1 MKYLPLVLAVL
12 LSACGQESTPAK
24 TEVAELKLDR
34 DGCNINTSSKLV
46 TQHNV
51 GPITNLVKDEFEFGW
66 RNECTVKFDIT
77 VNGQTY
83 HLEETETGLEQMGSV
98 CYKARE
104 RARKNLLLDLG
115 GTFKSEASIAC
126 RHQDRL

>member
-1 MKYLPLVLAVL
+1 MLAL
-12 LSACGQESTPAK
+12 MLSACGQESPKPKVEA
-24 TEVAELKLDR
+24 EVKLDQ
-34 DGCNINTSSKLV
+34 DGCNIKTSSNLV
-46 TQHNV
+46 SQHVV
-51 GPITNLVKDEFEFGW
+51 GPITNLVKDEAEFGW

-126 RHQDRL
+126 RHQDRS